1 MSDDPEDMEVL
12 TPAHFAIGR
21 RIRLPLPVES
31 SKQPLVTG
39 RKLYELMRERQND
52 FWKAWSADYLSSL
65 MQLPKWRRERE
76 NLKAGQMVLI
86 RTDNYAPT
94 YWQMGRITKVHAGS
108 DGKVR
113 SATIRV
119 EKGSLERPIN
129 KLCVLPTDDEVLN
142 YWKD

>member
-1 MSDDPEDMEVL
+1 MGPQEYSLEGISTLLAGVEACLNSRPLCAMSDDPGDMEVL
-12 TPAHFAIGR
+12 TPAHFVIGR
-21 RIRLPLPVES
+21 RMRLPLPVES
-31 SKQPLVTG
+31 NRQPLVTG

-65 MQLPKWRRERE
+65 MQLPKWQRERE

-113 SATIRV
+113 SF
-119 EKGSLERPIN
+119 G
-129 KLCVLPTDDEVLN
+129 
-142 YWKD
+142 